1 MAEIIHV
8 RAARDDRRVVLNEAH
23 PDHPGGEAWV
33 VGDGRVVAVAHTAEV
48 ALRLQRGDLV
58 VVSAVEVAGTI
69 EEGGAPLELGE
80 LIATGE
86 PAPGA
91 VELPIDP
98 VPTRTPRGKRG
109 A

>member
-8 RAARDDRRVVLNEAH
+8 RAARDDRRVALNET
-23 PDHPGGEAWV
+23 
-33 VGDGRVVAVAHTAEV
+33 HTAEV

>member
-8 RAARDDRRVVLNEAH
+8 RAARDDRRVALNEAH

-58 VVSAVEVAGTI
+58 VV
-69 EEGGAPLELGE
+69 EEGGAPLERGE
-80 LIATGE
+80 QVAPGE
-86 PAPGA
+86 PTPG
-91 VELPIDP
+91 VTELPATP
-98 VPTRTPRGKRG
+98 PAPARTPRGRK